1 MDLGCLPKLGPWL
14 VTLVWITPCLETF
27 SHCHSV
33 FFGGEGNIFFLE
45 AKAIYIE
52 RLLSYPQK
60 GEQIL
65 EAIPSFLWYKKARFA
80 IQRNQAISYL
90 FIFPSVEYT
99 PPLLLPCSYYS
110 KIRYAF
116 DLFQLYFY
124 PTWKKRFH
132 FNFVNE
138 SYEKQ
143 EVAKIVCQVWGYNPF
158 LASVLRCSH
167 ERFENLVHGFFQKL
181 KFKENVSRQHLF
193 AYSCGLGLL
202 FMSFHLVKWSK
213 SRNVRPLSLDLIT
226 LLHSSWLTTSCLKL
240 LHAIK

>member
-14 VTLVWITPCLETF
+14 VTLVWMTPCLETLP
-27 SHCHSV
+27 HRLCV
-33 FFGGEGNIFFLE
+33 FLGENISFLE

-52 RLLSYPQK
+52 QLLSYRKK

-65 EAIPSFLWYKKARFA
+65 EVIRSFLWHKKCVSDYSAIKLLVICLFFA
-80 IQRNQAISYL
+80 
-90 FIFPSVEYT
+90 SVEYT
-99 PPLLLPCSYYS
+99 TPSLLFILFEDQVCLWLISIIFLPNL
-110 KIRYAF
+110 KERVP
-116 DLFQLYFY
+116 FQ
-124 PTWKKRFH
+124 
-132 FNFVNE
+132 FVNE

-158 LASVLRCSH
+158 LASLLRTCSH
-167 ERFENLVHGFFQKL
+167 ERFENLVQGFFQKL

-226 LLHSSWLTTSCLKL
+226 ILHSSWLTTSCLKL
-240 LHAIK
+240 PHAIK